1 LHENGGKKQAA
12 NLARQS
18 HNEAEHA
25 CQRPVL
31 RDNSTG
37 RAVNTYRSWRMR
49 RWACVFLL
57 CAAANSAEAIS
68 LADINGAE
76 HKLLDGKPTVF
87 VFILHDCPIAN
98 AFAPEISRICETY
111 EKKGVAFYVVHVEQD
126 LNIDDAK
133 KHAKDFGYK
142 CPVFIDTKHEL
153 VKRAQATVSPEGA
166 VFAADG
172 TLKYH
177 GRINDLYVDLGKKRQ
192 FVTRN
197 DLRDAIDAVL
207 DGKPVKDEKTEAIGC
222 VIVGK

>member
-1 LHENGGKKQAA
+1 MK
-12 NLARQS
+12 
-18 HNEAEHA
+18 
-25 CQRPVL
+25 
-31 RDNSTG
+31 
-37 RAVNTYRSWRMR
+37 
-49 RWACVFLL
+49 RWAWVFLL
-57 CAAANSAEAIS
+57 YAARLASSAEAIS

-76 HKLLDGKPTVF
+76 HKILDGKPTVL

-126 LNIDDAK
+126 LKIDDAK

-153 VKRAQATVSPEGA
+153 VKLAQATVSPEGA

-192 FVTRN
+192 FVTSN

-207 DGKPVKDEKTEAIGC
+207 DGKPVKVAKTEAIGC
-222 VIVGK
+222 VIVAK